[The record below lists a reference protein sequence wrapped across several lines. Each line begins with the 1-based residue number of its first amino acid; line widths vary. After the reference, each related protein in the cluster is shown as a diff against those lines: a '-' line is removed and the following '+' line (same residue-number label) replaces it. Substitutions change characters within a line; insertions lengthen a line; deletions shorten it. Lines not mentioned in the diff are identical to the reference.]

1 MTATGARPPI
11 GSRTSGTAPA
21 SVPVGG
27 TGVATAPPGAAIA
40 TGALPEGATRMV
52 WPT

>member
-1 MTATGARPPI
+1 MALPQFKTD
-11 GSRTSGTAPA
+11 
-21 SVPVGG
+21 
-27 TGVATAPPGAAIA
+27 ATAPPGAAIA